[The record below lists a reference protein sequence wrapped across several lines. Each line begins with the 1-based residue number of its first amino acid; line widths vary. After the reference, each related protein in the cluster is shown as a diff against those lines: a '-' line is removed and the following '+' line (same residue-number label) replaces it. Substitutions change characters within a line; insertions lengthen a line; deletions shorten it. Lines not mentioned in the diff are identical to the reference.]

1 MAKCKSQESAAA
13 HAGRALKYRWL
24 LRLTTHVNKYTT
36 AIPNMEN
43 VLWKMLW
50 STSRPVTYYEYI
62 NLNVLTYFD
71 CPTIVLLDLIMGEH
85 LTVLHYNPWGET
97 KTTFINV
104 YVSQQSQIQFEDED
118 HCCLHEFSLS
128 NNYTVFIENHNL
140 WHFDCTQCV
149 STVCLL

>member
-1 MAKCKSQESAAA
+1 MPHVQNSWFSSFRYNYVLSRGICNVVNKKDRWWLLIYSKNMARCKSQESAAA
-13 HAGRALKYRWL
+13 HAGRALKYRWS

-62 NLNVLTYFD
+62 NMNVLTYFD

-85 LTVLHYNPWGET
+85 LTVLHY
-97 KTTFINV
+97 KTLPRG
-104 YVSQQSQIQFEDED
+104 SQF
-118 HCCLHEFSLS
+118 
-128 NNYTVFIENHNL
+128 NIEL
-140 WHFDCTQCV
+140 YFFV
-149 STVCLL
+149 KIY